1 MTELELALS
10 IAFGVMFWIY
20 ISQRAS
26 IRELRMIIFA
36 VGYKKARI
44 EINEDTHTVYIK
56 SND

>member
-1 MTELELALS
+1 MTDLELVLLF
-10 IAFGVMFWIY
+10 AFLFMVQQWFH
-20 ISQRAS
+20 QRAS

>member
-20 ISQRAS
+20 ISQRAA
-26 IRELRMIIFA
+26 IRELRSIIFA
-36 VGYKKARI
+36 VAEKKARI

-56 SND
+56 NND